1 MIMKA
6 NENLLRKKL
15 MGISIFFHMA
25 LIIIAMT
32 SFITIN
38 KDASNNIEDQYDYM
52 EINFTNNSTSS
63 GMASTK
69 KNINTR
75 KVDKPKASDIEE
87 EVKKIESLEDPES
100 EVKAEN
106 TEKVNTEKAED
117 KEITASETEGEGEE
131 GKMLTGKALGELDFD
146 GDGVF
151 GRKVIY
157 HAPIKELAEQNGRI
171 AINMGINRAGNVVAV
186 AYNKENS
193 TITDKDLIV
202 RALKMAIQ
210 YKFEADYT
218 APVIQYG
225 RYTFIFDIKF

>member
-1 MIMKA
+1 MKA
-6 NENLLRKKL
+6 NEKLLRKKL
-15 MGISIFFHMA
+15 MGISIFLHMA
-25 LIIIAMT
+25 LIIILMT
-32 SFITIN
+32 SFITIKMDDS
-38 KDASNNIEDQYDYM
+38 KDIGESYNYM

-63 GMASTK
+63 GMASVK
-69 KNINTR
+69 KNINT
-75 KVDKPKASDIEE
+75 KPVEKPKSTAKEE
-87 EVKKIESLEDPES
+87 KTEKIESLEEQES
-100 EVKAEN
+100 EVKIKN
-106 TEKVNTEKAED
+106 TEKENIDKSED
-117 KEITASETEGEGEE
+117 EEISASETEGEGEE
-131 GKMLTGKALGELDFD
+131 GMMLTGKALGELDFD

-225 RYTFIFDIKF
+225 RYTFIFDIKL

>member
-1 MIMKA
+1 MKA
-6 NENLLRKKL
+6 NEFLLRKKL
-15 MGISIFFHMA
+15 MGISIFFHLA
-25 LIIIAMT
+25 LIIVAMT

-38 KDASNNIEDQYDYM
+38 KDISNNIDDPYEYM

-69 KNINTR
+69 KNINTAQ
-75 KVDKPKASDIEE
+75 VDKPKASPVQE
-87 EVKKIESLEDPES
+87 EVKKIEALEDPES

-106 TEKVNTEKAED
+106 TEKVNNEKTED
-117 KEITASETEGEGEE
+117 REIASSETDGDGEE

-146 GDGVF
+146 GDGIF

-157 HAPIKELAEQNGRI
+157 HAPIKKLAEQNGRI
-171 AINMGINRAGNVVAV
+171 AINMGINRAGDVVAV
-186 AYNKENS
+186 AYNRENS
-193 TITDKDLIV
+193 TITDKDLV
-202 RALKMAIQ
+202 LRALKMATK

-225 RYTFIFDIKF
+225 RFTFIFNINL